1 MLIHKPIKGEVYNMN
16 THFISKTT
24 LMLGAVAAIALP
36 LVVSANVSGNYQP
49 NYSLVNTNKTAQVQ
63 NSPKTLYVKLQN
75 LSRDL
80 CGSSDLYITG
90 SLRKSAEVESCYEG
104 TLSAAVERLNRPEV
118 TQLHQN

>member
-1 MLIHKPIKGEVYNMN
+1 MN